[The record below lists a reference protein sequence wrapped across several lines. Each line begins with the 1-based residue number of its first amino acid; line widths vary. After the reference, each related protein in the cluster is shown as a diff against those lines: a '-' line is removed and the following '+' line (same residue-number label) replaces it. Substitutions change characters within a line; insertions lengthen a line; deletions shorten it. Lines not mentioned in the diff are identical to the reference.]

1 MRLRAVILLGGLFAS
16 SAAVAQEASLTDA
29 AQRFIAGLTAEQR
42 EKVLLPFNSD
52 ERFNWHFIPKD
63 RLGLSFK
70 DLSESQ
76 RGALLAILRAGLSE
90 EGYTKAETIRS
101 LENVLRAIEGRA
113 HRDPELYY
121 ILFFGEPS
129 EETPWTVRYE
139 GHHISLNW
147 TRVNGALTGSS
158 PQFLGANPAE
168 VRIDH
173 PMKGT
178 RALSAEEDLARQL
191 LASLSSEQLAK
202 ARIAEDAPNDIL
214 TSNQREAAIQKD
226 LGIAYG
232 DLDPKQQGML
242 LGLIELYARVQPAA
256 VAKARLDKIRA
267 AGLDTVKFA
276 WMGGLER
283 GQRHYYRI
291 QGSTFLIEYDNVQN
305 DANHIHSVWRD
316 FEGDFGR
323 DLLKEHHAMYA
334 DPRRPGVHAH

>member
-1 MRLRAVILLGGLFAS
+1 MRSKAVLILAGLLAS
-16 SAAVAQEASLTDA
+16 TAAVAQELPLQDASGAFL
-29 AQRFIAGLTAEQR
+29 AGLTAEQR

-52 ERFNWHFIPKD
+52 ERLNWHFIPKD

-70 DLSESQ
+70 DLTESQ
-76 RGALLAILRAGLSE
+76 RASLFGILRAGLSE
-90 EGYTKAETIRS
+90 EGYTKVATIRG

-121 ILFFGEPS
+121 VLFFGEPS
-129 EETPWTVRYE
+129 DDAPWTVRYE

-147 TRVNGALTGSS
+147 TSVRGALAGSS

-168 VRIDH
+168 VRIDG

-191 LASLSSEQLAK
+191 LASLSPEQLAK
-202 ARIAEDAPNDIL
+202 ARIADDAPNDIL
-214 TSNQREAAIQKD
+214 TSNQREAAIQED
-226 LGIAYG
+226 RGVAYG
-232 DLDPKQQGML
+232 ELDAKQQGML

-267 AGLDTVKFA
+267 AGLDAIKFA
-276 WMGGLER
+276 WMGGTER

-291 QGSTFLIEYDNVQN
+291 QGSTFLVEYDNVQN

-316 FEGDFGR
+316 FDGDFGR
-323 DLLKEHHAMYA
+323 DLLKEHHALYA